1 MERYLIHWN
10 LASVRINSLF
20 VLYWA
25 LSRFFSTSKLTG
37 LHTPGCG
44 GGGGGGMGAFRRQ
57 TKVGKLN
64 SCWKTHVACENDAT
78 TVSKHVGELLP
89 RIKTSFFLSSTVCQ
103 LLTCYVIHTRKLQL
117 TNSSLPKVCFVK
129 DTLKMSWAREAPT

>member
-10 LASVRINSLF
+10 LASVRINSLL

-44 GGGGGGMGAFRRQ
+44 GGGKGAFRRQ

-89 RIKTSFFLSSTVCQ
+89 RIKTSFFFIV
-103 LLTCYVIHTRKLQL
+103 
-117 TNSSLPKVCFVK
+117 NSLPTVDLLCHSHTQTSV
-129 DTLKMSWAREAPT
+129 DQLKFAKSLFCEGHFENVVGTGSPNIVA